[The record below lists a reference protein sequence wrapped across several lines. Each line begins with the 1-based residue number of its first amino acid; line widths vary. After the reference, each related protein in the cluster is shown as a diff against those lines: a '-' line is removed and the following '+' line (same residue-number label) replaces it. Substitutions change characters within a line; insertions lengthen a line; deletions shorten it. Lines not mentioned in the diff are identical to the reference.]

1 MKFDFKGIPTPC
13 YLLDLTLLKRN
24 LELLQYVQNSSG
36 AKIIC
41 ALKGFAMHSV
51 FDIVGEYL
59 YGGAASSL
67 NEALL
72 IKEKMKKPIYL
83 YSPAYIPDEFEV
95 LVQISSHI
103 TFNSLNQWN
112 KYKNLAIGKVSC
124 GLRVNPEYSEVK
136 TDLYNPAIKGSR
148 LGILSSILPEV
159 LDEGIEGLHFH
170 VLCENDSYTLERTL
184 KHFEGKF
191 SKYFKHLKWVNMGG
205 GHLITREGY
214 DVEHL
219 INIIRRFIDKHN
231 LEVILEPGEAVGW
244 KTGYLIST
252 VLDIVDSG
260 GIRTAIIDSS
270 FAAHMPD
277 CLEMPYKPYVYNT
290 IDDTKKGYKYRIG
303 GITCLAGD
311 YIGDYFFE
319 SELKEGDILVF
330 DDMIHYTMV
339 KNTTFNGVNL
349 PSIGIIMPSGEIKI
363 IKKFSY
369 SDYKDRLS

>member
-1 MKFDFKGIPTPC
+1 
-13 YLLDLTLLKRN
+13 
-24 LELLQYVQNSSG
+24 
-36 AKIIC
+36 
-41 ALKGFAMHSV
+41 
-51 FDIVGEYL
+51 
-59 YGGAASSL
+59 
-67 NEALL
+67 
-72 IKEKMKKPIYL
+72 
-83 YSPAYIPDEFEV
+83 
-95 LVQISSHI
+95 
-103 TFNSLNQWN
+103 
-112 KYKNLAIGKVSC
+112 
-124 GLRVNPEYSEVK
+124 
-136 TDLYNPAIKGSR
+136 
-148 LGILSSILPEV
+148 
-159 LDEGIEGLHFH
+159 
-170 VLCENDSYTLERTL
+170 
-184 KHFEGKF
+184 
-191 SKYFKHLKWVNMGG
+191 MGG